1 MVITKGDL
9 FAACLAQALD
19 DTNDSTGALYDN
31 PRVSAVEGKVWE
43 EALVYY
49 DTVWPKLEA
58 ILAAP
63 PLNTGGDDGEN
74 T

>member
-1 MVITKGDL
+1 MSFLSGLSMTMAGTSAPASGGEHLISHTIDM
-9 FAACLAQALD
+9 
-19 DTNDSTGALYDN
+19 
-31 PRVSAVEGKVWE
+31 VSAVEGKVWE